1 MLYVIGQ
8 WIIISCSVGVYA
20 IILALYC
27 IIINPRYFKQRTIT
41 NQRVYIDDE
50 DEDDDVSEWNVL

>member
-8 WIIISCSVGVYA
+8 WIIICGSVGVYA
-20 IILALYC
+20 IVIALYC

>member
-8 WIIISCSVGVYA
+8 WIIICGSVGVYA
-20 IILALYC
+20 IVIALYC

-41 NQRVYIDDE
+41 YQREYSE
-50 DEDDDVSEWNVL
+50 DEDDSEWNVL

>member
-41 NQRVYIDDE
+41 YQREYSE
-50 DEDDDVSEWNVL
+50 DEDDSEWNVL